1 MYNSSLRKI
10 SIREGLE
17 YEPNI
22 YRKGTKRIKDKRI
35 CFALQFDLTTFA
47 VDQATGLARERSK

>member
-1 MYNSSLRKI
+1 MCNSSLGKI
-10 SIREGLE
+10 SITEGLE
-17 YEPNI
+17 YDPNV
-22 YRKGTKRIKDKRI
+22 YRKGTKRIKHKRI